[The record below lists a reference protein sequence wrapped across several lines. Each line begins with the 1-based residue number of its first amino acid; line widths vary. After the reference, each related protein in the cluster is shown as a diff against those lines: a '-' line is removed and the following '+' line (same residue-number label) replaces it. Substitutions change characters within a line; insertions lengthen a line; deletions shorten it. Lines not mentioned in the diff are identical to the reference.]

1 MNKSLNKS
9 LGKREFMDR
18 ATKSPRTWL
27 VLGDKKGDNGQVEAV
42 AAGLP
47 WPWERRFVQMR
58 PEWVYGKP
66 PVRPSL
72 DHIDRDKSDPLEPP
86 WPDLVLT
93 VGRRPSSVA
102 LWIQQQSG
110 GHTRIVYLGKPST
123 RIERFDLVAVSRE
136 ILMPPMKN
144 VIRTEL
150 PLMRVSRDQAELAQW
165 RERFAD
171 LPKPLVGFLLG
182 GPTKPFV
189 FNRKVLQ
196 RVLALAG
203 DVTGRQGGTAY
214 LSTSRRTPAW
224 FADALAN
231 DLPAGARL
239 FRWSPDATDNPY
251 RGILGLADGL
261 VVTADSISMLVEAI
275 GLGQPAAVLPLPVGI
290 AGKLD
295 MARRDAL
302 AWLFATP
309 EDGAGRWRQGL
320 ARSLYRARLVYQ
332 SRHFPAFQR
341 HLVRVGQAVWAGQ
354 PFIKPTASPQADVEH
369 IVERIR
375 LLMAA

>member
-1 MNKSLNKS
+1 
-9 LGKREFMDR
+9 MDR
-18 ATKSPRTWL
+18 ATKPPRTWL

-86 WPDLVLT
+86 WPDLILT

-110 GHTRIVYLGKPST
+110 GNTRIVYLGKPST
-123 RIERFDLVAVSRE
+123 RVERFDLVAVSGE
-136 ILMPPMKN
+136 ILMPPLAN

-150 PLMRVSRDQAELAQW
+150 PLMRVTQDPAELERW
-165 RERFAD
+165 RQRFAT
-171 LPKPLVGFLLG
+171 LPRPLVGFLLG

-189 FNRKVLQ
+189 FNRDVLE

-203 DVTGRQGGTAY
+203 DVTGKQGGTAY
-214 LSTSRRTPAW
+214 LSTSRRTPDW
-224 FADALAN
+224 FSEALEQQ
-231 DLPAGARL
+231 LPAGARL

-251 RGILGLADGL
+251 QGILGLADGL
-261 VVTADSISMLVEAI
+261 VITADSISMLVEAI
-275 GLGQPAAVLPLPVGI
+275 GLGRPAAVLPLPVGLT
-290 AGKLD
+290 GRLD
-295 MARRDAL
+295 LARRDAL
-302 AWLFATP
+302 AWLFATR
-309 EDGAGRWRQGL
+309 EDGAGPLRQSL
-320 ARSLYRARLVYQ
+320 ARWLYRSRLVYQ

-341 HLVRVGQAVWAGQ
+341 HLVRAGQAVWAGQ
-354 PFIKPTASPQADVEH
+354 AFIRPTASPQADVDH
-369 IVERIR
+369 IIERIR
-375 LLMAA
+375 QLMAA